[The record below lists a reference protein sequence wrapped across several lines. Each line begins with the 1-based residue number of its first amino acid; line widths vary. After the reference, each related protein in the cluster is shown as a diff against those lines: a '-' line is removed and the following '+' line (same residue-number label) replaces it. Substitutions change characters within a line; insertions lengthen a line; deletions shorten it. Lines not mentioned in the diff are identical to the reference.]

1 MFFEIILSR
10 KGDGY
15 RVRTSCMSNI
25 PNIKNLRPEATSQYS
40 YEDAIQKL
48 VPKIETALLRTTKK
62 LGGLFKDK
70 SGRLMFSIENISQDK
85 TSLTSN
91 NSISF
96 ITSIVT
102 EALKNIMINNNSLE
116 SLSTIVENNISSS
129 VSIENNETK
138 KLQDVII
145 EWQQELHRRTK
156 KDYEDQEYFSPTTLE
171 SYSRNLRAYVFP
183 YLDKHPEFDYINVFN
198 ETNVDE
204 IFYNIKCED
213 TKRVLLISLKL
224 IFEFAKGKSY
234 ISLNPLTNKKL
245 KATKKTK
252 KKKDFEND
260 YKKIPIYDEVSMKRT
275 GWKKGDGP
283 LKTPESY
290 RHIALDLLIQP
301 LLVEHKKNQKEEFR
315 KTTKKWSE
323 NEYVFLNSD
332 RTPFT
337 PDILS
342 KNFNKFIRRN
352 NLPHIVLH
360 GLRHSFATHCRN
372 LGMKADILALLMGHT
387 EYETTQKYY
396 IHISS
401 KQKKDELKKV
411 QHKDIQNYLGEQN
424 KELIHLQN
432 NITQCYKKDLS
443 HYTNDESLITTIN
456 EHGKIIA

>member
-1 MFFEIILSR
+1 MSKINLDSMFFEIILSR

-245 KATKKTK
+245 KATKKQ
-252 KKKDFEND
+252 
-260 YKKIPIYDEVSMKRT
+260 KR
-275 GWKKGDGP
+275 KRI
-283 LKTPESY
+283 LKMIT
-290 RHIALDLLIQP
+290 ILL
-301 LLVEHKKNQKEEFR
+301 KKN
-315 KTTKKWSE
+315 
-323 NEYVFLNSD
+323 
-332 RTPFT
+332 
-337 PDILS
+337 
-342 KNFNKFIRRN
+342 
-352 NLPHIVLH
+352 
-360 GLRHSFATHCRN
+360 
-372 LGMKADILALLMGHT
+372 
-387 EYETTQKYY
+387 
-396 IHISS
+396 
-401 KQKKDELKKV
+401 
-411 QHKDIQNYLGEQN
+411 
-424 KELIHLQN
+424 
-432 NITQCYKKDLS
+432 
-443 HYTNDESLITTIN
+443 N
-456 EHGKIIA
+456 EHYG